1 MTTSQ
6 TLTGLS
12 SGWWT
17 FRANIKSG
25 GPVNSSKLVLSGCGT
40 DGYTVLPS
48 TETDDMWL
56 SLAVSANVTTGT
68 CTLKLN
74 TTGAGAWASMDGVTF
89 SQGKIDRKVRGADL
103 SGVPKN
109 EANGAAY
116 AWSDGTAVDSVIA
129 FAGTGTNLVRLK
141 VWVNPADGYNTK
153 TQVVAM
159 AQRAQAKGMRVL
171 IDFHYSDRWTD
182 PGAQGIPAAWQ
193 GLNPAGLA
201 DAVYTHTRDVMSALK
216 AAGITPY
223 GAQIGNEINPGMLW
237 PYGQTTDVDPNDNV
251 VGPQWDN
258 LASFLKAGA
267 RAVAEVSPTTRKV
280 LHLTNLD
287 KGVSG
292 LSWWFDEV
300 TARAVPFDIIGLSY
314 YGYWHG
320 TLANLQGAV
329 TTRSSRFNKDVI
341 VVETSYPFTLADN
354 PNAPWE
360 NDITSTTQLVK
371 NYPATP
377 AGQAAN
383 FRAVQDVVASAPGGR
398 GLGAVYWEPAWTSVR
413 ATAGTRQTPPP
424 ATPGKTRQSS
434 ITTTG
439 RCRPSMSSGPTQ
451 HQPSTFPDR
460 CGRRST
466 YAMDKGR
473 ARAPPLSMAR
483 PRRAPFFHRWP
494 APPQGRSGCPSLQY
508 RHPPRAGGRRVCAR
522 TGAGSHRGRV
532 CRHQPAARPRRRLKV
547 WSPTQPRSGFPPWRA
562 RSNAGSP
569 GHGGTPAAP
578 RTGHEELLRERVIWC
593 LSPRT
598 IPGSARAEP
607 CLHPGASHRYFTDSE
622 AFAVTGTVRSPG
634 VAESLAAG
642 GTGFFLKRFV
652 MLEPPPVR
660 FLLKMSKPTASRRT
674 RPLMS
679 CW

>member
-1 MTTSQ
+1 MTNPAPDTNPGKRKPMRRGVPAVAAAMALAASALLVPGTAQAASTVANPGFESGLTGWSVSGPAGSAKTEAGGYQSTNRLTHWLSTSTTVTTSQ
-6 TLTGLS
+6 TLTGLA

-40 DGYTVLPS
+40 DGSTVLPS
-48 TETDDMWL
+48 TETDDKWL

-68 CTLKLN
+68 CTLKLS
-74 TTGAGAWASMDGVTF
+74 TTGTGAWASMDGVTF
-89 SQGKIDRKVRGADL
+89 TQGKIDRKVRGADL

-116 AWSDGTAVDSVIA
+116 AWNDGTAVDSVAA
-129 FAGTGTNLVRLK
+129 FAETGTNLVRLK
-141 VWVNPADGYNTK
+141 VWVNPADGYNMK
-153 TQVVAM
+153 AQVVAM
-159 AQRAQAKGMRVL
+159 AQRAQAKGMKVL

-201 DAVYTHTRDVMSALK
+201 DAVYNHTRDVMSALK

-237 PYGQTTDVDPNDNV
+237 PYGQTTDVNPNDNV

-267 RAVAEVSPTTRKV
+267 RAVTEVSPTTKKV

-329 TTRSSRFNKDVI
+329 TSLSSRFNKDVI

-360 NDITSTTQLVK
+360 NVITSTSQLVK

-398 GLGAVYWEPAWTSVR
+398 GLGAVYWEPAWTSVP
-413 ATAGTRQTPPP
+413 GNGWDP
-424 ATPGKTRQSS
+424 ADP
-434 ITTTG
+434 
-439 RCRPSMSSGPTQ
+439 SSGNAWENQAVFDYNNRALPAINEFW
-451 HQPSTFPDR
+451 PDPASTVNLP
-460 CGRRST
+460 
-466 YAMDKGR
+466 
-473 ARAPPLSMAR
+473 
-483 PRRAPFFHRWP
+483 
-494 APPQGRSGCPSLQY
+494 
-508 RHPPRAGGRRVCAR
+508 
-522 TGAGSHRGRV
+522 
-532 CRHQPAARPRRRLKV
+532 
-547 WSPTQPRSGFPPWRA
+547 
-562 RSNAGSP
+562 
-569 GHGGTPAAP
+569 
-578 RTGHEELLRERVIWC
+578 
-593 LSPRT
+593 
-598 IPGSARAEP
+598 
-607 CLHPGASHRYFTDSE
+607 
-622 AFAVTGTVRSPG
+622 
-634 VAESLAAG
+634 
-642 GTGFFLKRFV
+642 
-652 MLEPPPVR
+652 
-660 FLLKMSKPTASRRT
+660 
-674 RPLMS
+674 
-679 CW
+679 